1 MARLAFTLRRP
12 RRPEPSAAHARRG
25 ERGATLTE
33 YGLLVALVVV
43 AALGG
48 IGQLQDESGSYLVET
63 GSDVGQPRELAADMS
78 ADLPDEPAWLP
89 QPPAPTTTT
98 TAPTTTTTVA
108 TTASTTATTAASTTS
123 TTAAT
128 TTSTTAATTTTT
140 TATTTSTT
148 AATYPVGAVIYD
160 GPMRSQRHT
169 SDCYQIESPG
179 QLNSSTERVSCNGGN
194 NQKIQAVG
202 TATQVAIRWK
212 SVSTGH
218 CLQENNN
225 TVWMKA
231 CASGNNQLFTVT
243 VDGSGWI
250 TFKSK
255 SNNQCLA
262 EYSSGLE
269 LETCSSSS
277 DRQKFK
283 FS

>member
-12 RRPEPSAAHARRG
+12 RRPEHPAHPRRG

-33 YGLLVALVVV
+33 YGLIVALVVV

-78 ADLPDEPAWLP
+78 ADLPDEPDWLP

-98 TAPTTTTTVA
+98 TAP
-108 TTASTTATTAASTTS
+108 STTS

-128 TTSTTAATTTTT
+128 TSTTAAATSTTAATTSTTAATTSTTAATTTTT
-140 TATTTSTT
+140 VATTSTT
-148 AATYPVGAVIYD
+148 AASYPTGAVIYD
-160 GPMRSQRHT
+160 GPMYSQRHT
-169 SDCYQIESPG
+169 GDCYQIENPG
-179 QLNSSTERVSCNGGN
+179 QLNSSTQRVTCNGGN

-202 TATQVAIRWK
+202 TATEVAIRWK

-218 CLQENNN
+218 CLAENS
-225 TVWMKA
+225 TTAWMKA
-231 CASGNNQLFTVT
+231 CAAGNAQLFTVT
-243 VDGSGWI
+243 VDASGWI
-250 TFKSK
+250 TFKNK
-255 SNNQCLA
+255 SNNLCLA

>member
-12 RRPEPSAAHARRG
+12 RRPELPADARRG

-33 YGLLVALVVV
+33 YGLIVALVVV

-78 ADLPDEPAWLP
+78 ADLPDEPNWLP

-108 TTASTTATTAASTTS
+108 TTASTTATTAASS
-123 TTAAT
+123 
-128 TTSTTAATTTTT
+128 TSTTAATTTTT
-140 TATTTSTT
+140 ASTTSTT
-148 AATYPVGAVIYD
+148 AAAYPTGAVIYD

-169 SDCYQIESPG
+169 GDCYQIENPG
-179 QLNSSTERVSCNGGN
+179 QLSSSTDRVSCNGN
-194 NQKIQAVG
+194 NSQKIQAVG
-202 TATQVAIRWK
+202 TATQVAIRWT
-212 SVSTGH
+212 SVSPGH
-218 CLQENNN
+218 CLQENNT
-225 TVWMKA
+225 TVWMKS
-231 CASGNNQLFTVT
+231 CAAGNNQQFGVT

-255 SNNQCLA
+255 SNNLCLA

-269 LETCSSSS
+269 LETCSSGS